1 MIPSRLERRVRSQR
15 PIFCPGNVGTEAPRV
30 PGSRTR
36 AGRALPFR
44 PKEARK
50 GRPLEGAFQSA
61 RFEPQKK
68 KIFRYTITKN
78 LQEFAGKIIL
88 FGLEE

>member
-68 KIFRYTITKN
+68 KNLSLHNNKKLTRIRRKN
-78 LQEFAGKIIL
+78 NPFWS
-88 FGLEE
+88 